1 MFISHSF
8 PSAVSSSAG
17 VKTAPWIHLHCNA
30 NECINAKDKSTLNLA
45 ACLQASCN
53 PSLSCVRQRDHILF
67 SNSYITLLAK
77 TTEVQ
82 QESLTKILRVI
93 LTLPSWFRFPSSIF
107 HKLLG
112 IFEPRLSHEHGL
124 VVISLVFYSNIPCF
138 KVKCDLLD
146 FCLSYLD
153 LFISRARQL
162 YTSHSITKRHFLWC
176 HWPF

>member
-1 MFISHSF
+1 MFISRSF

-30 NECINAKDKSTLNLA
+30 NECIKTKALWIWLPAFRPAVILVSV
-45 ACLQASCN
+45 S
-53 PSLSCVRQRDHILF
+53 VRQRDHILF

-93 LTLPSWFRFPSSIF
+93 LTLSWFRFPSSIF

-138 KVKCDLLD
+138 KVKCNLLD